1 MDIVYCFVE
10 REDEALKNFI
20 KKYDDTCEIHIFS
33 PISSSC
39 ERKLFFCLGEITNL
53 FLETEKKAGFVT
65 DVPEI
70 YEHVCNMYH
79 SYFTEVIY
87 LEQGVENAFDSDIDY
102 QALFK
107 YETLLLLNPQSA
119 ALIEKM
125 LLALTYD
132 NELGIC
138 DKTYDI
144 FKDLELV
151 LEDAI
156 LHDKWREKSSWAHL
170 VEMILFYL
178 QEKEWNNLF
187 KIALYSI
194 LMRIENN
201 VAYTNQLLHL
211 VLDSKIFKKDNRYF
225 VWNQFKRIRLNKLA
239 DCNQESENLL
249 EAMYQNSYE
258 AYYTQEKTNLHRIP
272 QKDLHPKRILV
283 LAIQFL
289 TPDHAPTKSVAERCK
304 TLIKAGYE
312 IYLVNTTEQYITKGV
327 IPFFMGTGGSI
338 VAEYDKRTEMDL
350 DGYLCKFKQFPRR
363 MTMEERIEQTIS
375 IIEDWKPYYILSI
388 GSGSMIADLCGN
400 MVPCATMALA
410 FSTLPKTMNRMK
422 ILGRELT
429 AIEKSNQNDTDI
441 IIESRFTFELKEQEG
456 ALTREEL
463 LLPKDDFL
471 LVVVGLR
478 LDYELD
484 DAFFTMLSKVLE
496 KGCHVVFAGVL
507 KSYEQ
512 LCKAYPIL
520 EEHSSF
526 LGYCNNIPALM
537 DICDLYVNPNRLGGG
552 FSVIEAFDKKVPGVY
567 LPTGDVATAGGK
579 EFEVADYEEMVST
592 ILRYKSDEEFYMEM
606 AEKAKK
612 RAEYMTDSL
621 AAIKEIDSKIRKEI
635 ALGNWEKRN
644 N

>member
-20 KKYDDTCEIHIFS
+20 EKYDDTCEIHIFS
-33 PISSSC
+33 PISNSC

-53 FLETEKKAGFVT
+53 FLETEEKAGFVT

-79 SYFTEVIY
+79 SYFIEVIY
-87 LEQGVENAFDSDIDY
+87 LEQGVKNAFDSDIDY

-107 YETLLLLNPQSA
+107 YETLLLLNPKGA
-119 ALIEKM
+119 AFIEKM
-125 LLALTYD
+125 LLTLTHD

-138 DKTYDI
+138 DKTYDV
-144 FKDLELV
+144 LEDMRII

-156 LHDKWREKSSWAHL
+156 LHDNWREKSSWAHL

-178 QEKEWNNLF
+178 QEKEWNNLL

-201 VAYTNQLLHL
+201 VAYTNQLLQL

-239 DCNQESENLL
+239 DCNQESESLL
-249 EAMYQNSYE
+249 DAMYQNSYE
-258 AYYTQEKTNLHRIP
+258 AYYTQEKKNLHRIP

-289 TPDHAPTKSVAERCK
+289 TTGHAPTKSVVERCK

-312 IYLVNTTEQYITKGV
+312 VYLVNTTEQYITKGV

-363 MTMEERIEQTIS
+363 MTMEERIQQTIS
-375 IIEDWKPYYILSI
+375 IIKDWKPYYILSI

-400 MVPCATMALA
+400 MVPCASMALA

-429 AIEKSNQNDTDI
+429 AIEKSNQNNEDI
-441 IIESRFTFELKEQEG
+441 IVESRFTFELKEQEG
-456 ALTREEL
+456 TLTREEL
-463 LLPKDDFL
+463 LLPEDDFL
-471 LVVVGLR
+471 LVVVGIW

-484 DAFFTMLSKVLE
+484 DAFLTMLSKVLE
-496 KGCHVVFAGVL
+496 KGCHIVFAGDL

-526 LGYCNNIPALM
+526 IGYCNNIPALM
-537 DICDLYVNPNRLGGG
+537 EICDLYVNPNRLGGG

-579 EFEVADYEEMVST
+579 DFEVADYEEMVST
-592 ILRYKSDEEFYMEM
+592 ILRYKSDKEFYMEM
-606 AEKAKK
+606 AEKAKR

-621 AAIKEIDSKIRKEI
+621 SAIKEIDSKIRREI

-644 N
+644 S